1 MAFFFAERAMRIAVI
16 GADGQLGSDLVRTLA
31 RDEVFPLYYPEF
43 DVTRPMRMRSVLQN
57 LRPDTVVNT
66 AAFHRVDECEDDPEA
81 SFRVNTI
88 AVRDLARLAGELGFI
103 LVHFS
108 TDYVFDGRKKAA
120 YIESDPPNPLN
131 VYAVSKLAG
140 EFFVRALIEKHFLI
154 RTCGLFGEASSRE
167 KGYNFVDRMIALA
180 EEGKPLRVVDDQWV
194 SPTSTA
200 ELAERTSDLIR
211 TDHYGLYH
219 LTSEGHCTWFQFAQ
233 ELFALIGRRP
243 RLEPVDSQTFA
254 AKALR
259 PLYSVLENKRAKE
272 VGLKDFS
279 SWNHALRAYLEKKGL
294 IPR

>member
-1 MAFFFAERAMRIAVI
+1 MRIAVI
-16 GADGQLGSDLVRTLA
+16 GADGQLGSDVVKTLA

-43 DVTRPMRMRSVLQN
+43 DVTRPERMRSVLQG
-57 LRPDTVVNT
+57 LRPEAIINT
-66 AAFHRVDECEDDPEA
+66 AAFHRVDECEDNPET

-88 AVRDLARLAGELGFI
+88 AVRDLARLASELGFI

-108 TDYVFDGRKKAA
+108 TDYVFDGQKKAP
-120 YIESDPPNPLN
+120 YTESDPPNPLN

-140 EFFVRALIEKHFLI
+140 EFFVRALVEKHFLI

-180 EEGKPLRVVDDQWV
+180 EEGKPIRVVDDQWV

-211 TDHYGLYH
+211 TDRYGLYH
-219 LTSEGHCTWFQFAQ
+219 LTSEGQCTWFQFAQ
-233 ELFALIGRRP
+233 EAFSLLGRRP
-243 RLEPVDSQTFA
+243 RLEPVDSKNFA
-254 AKALR
+254 AKARR
-259 PLYSVLENKRAKE
+259 PLYSVLENKRARE
-272 VGLKDFS
+272 IGLRDFS
-279 SWNHALRAYLEKKGL
+279 PWKDALRDYLGRKGL